1 MIIIFRTIKSSYKM
15 SLNFSTSTILLET
28 QFRSKLILTVISRQ
42 NTNSIPFSFILY
54 KTLVEEPVK
63 QLLHPP
69 CMKNQTRKFTPYA
82 STWPTGFMVCRNV
95 QVEAR
100 SLPAFNGTVS
110 WAEDPKLFHLKHIH
124 GT

>member
-15 SLNFSTSTILLET
+15 SLNFSTNTILLET
-28 QFRSKLILTVISRQ
+28 KFRSKLILTVISRQ
-42 NTNSIPFSFILY
+42 STNSVPFSFILY

-69 CMKNQTRKFTPYA
+69 CMKSQTRNFTHYA

-95 QVEAR
+95 HVEAR
-100 SLPAFNGTVS
+100 SLPAFNSTGS
-110 WAEDPKLFHLKHIH
+110 
-124 GT
+124 